1 MVIGNGMIATRF
13 VAYQDDDRFVIFASG
28 VSNSSVTNRDVFDR
42 EKQLIIQ
49 TRQAH
54 PDKRFIY
61 FSTCSI
67 YDESLSY
74 SPYVLHKLQMESLVA
89 NHKGGYTIFRV
100 SNPVG
105 KTSNKHTILNY
116 LIDVICKQISF
127 TVYSGAKRN
136 LMDLDDMYKLCD
148 GVLQQSLFSNA
159 ILNVA
164 NPNSYS
170 ILYIVKHIENH
181 FLKKALYKTV
191 EKSSVPHIDVAD
203 VLPLYERLHIRFDND
218 YLVHLLKKYYPLT

>member
-13 VAYQDDDRFVIFASG
+13 TTYREDDRFIIFASG
-28 VSNSSVTNRDVFDR
+28 VSNSSVTDRDVFDR

-49 TRQAH
+49 AREAH
-54 PDKRFIY
+54 PHKRFVY

-74 SPYVLHKLQMESLVA
+74 SPYVLHKLQMELLVA
-89 NHKGGYTIFRV
+89 KHKGGFTIFRV

-105 KTSNKHTILNY
+105 KTNNQHTILNY
-116 LIDVICKQISF
+116 LVEAVRKETSF
-127 TVYSGAKRN
+127 TVYSDARRN
-136 LMDLDDMYKLCD
+136 LVDLDDMYKLCD
-148 GVLQQSLFSNA
+148 GVLQQGLFANA

-170 ILYIVKHIENH
+170 ILYIVKHIEHH
-181 FLKKALYKTV
+181 FLKKAHYKIA
-191 EKSSVPHIDVAD
+191 EKSSVPHINVAD
-203 VLPLYERLHIRFDND
+203 VLPLYESLSIRFDND
-218 YLVHLLKKYYPLT
+218 YLVRLLTKYYPPA